1 MDVTAGETAP
11 HSFPA
16 VPFPAGDSAGEAIP
30 SQAASPVAPDH
41 LRALVERIERVEEEI
56 KALNQDKS
64 EIYKEAKSHGFDV
77 KVMRKVVSARR
88 MDKAEREEIDTLFD
102 LYMAAVEGRLPHVHV
117 HARED
122 V

>member
-64 EIYKEAKSHGFDV
+64 HGFDV